1 MKAAAKEIIL
11 DGIPLF
17 ARLSAQE
24 SALIK
29 ERSSLAEYAKSEVI
43 YEEGSGPSGFYCLL
57 SGRVMIYTR
66 NPAGGDS
73 VLEYLHRG
81 KYFGIISLLTKEPH
95 SVSAQAINDS
105 LVLVIKKEDFDF
117 ILRQIPALAVDL
129 SQTLSRR
136 LKNKGLHQKTI
147 FESTVISVYSSYTQA
162 GKTVYALNL
171 ALGLRQ
177 ETGKSLIMLEIAQQ
191 GKTHCLPER
200 LGVQAACAPMD
211 LSTASPDSGKPWRE
225 SIQKT
230 ASGTELLCFYYQPED
245 DGCFERLLTII
256 SILVN
261 DYHYLILDLP
271 SLMDRQIFRILN
283 QSDFIH
289 ILSSPDEVDLKR
301 TRHLMER
308 LKKEFNFQTDKVKV
322 IVNEYKLSKF
332 SLEQEKAIV
341 GRPIFATLPRI
352 GFQSP
357 DALILERPDCE
368 YARAVRRISRQVGE
382 TQVGLV
388 LGVGVGY
395 GFCHIGVLKVIEEER
410 IPIDVIAGASIGA
423 VIAGLWA
430 TGRDSA
436 EILKIAEEFRE
447 PRHIW
452 GLIDLTIPFLG
463 FVKGN
468 KLRRFLKKH
477 FGNMTFHDVK
487 LPLKVVASDVKRKEP
502 RVLESGLLAD
512 AIMASCSMPGVFT
525 PFRLREELLFD
536 GGVIHPLPTEPL
548 SRMGIKK
555 IIAVN
560 VTPSREDIIR
570 QYEKIK
576 SEMASSGGN
585 TQSHRKTNI
594 LDIIFSSIEVL
605 QSEVARKEAE
615 LADVVL
621 HPDTT
626 GLYWLE
632 LHRAAEFARRGEL
645 EARRNLDKIR
655 QLVNE

>member
-1 MKAAAKEIIL
+1 
-11 DGIPLF
+11 
-17 ARLSAQE
+17 
-24 SALIK
+24 
-29 ERSSLAEYAKSEVI
+29 
-43 YEEGSGPSGFYCLL
+43 
-57 SGRVMIYTR
+57 
-66 NPAGGDS
+66 
-73 VLEYLHRG
+73 
-81 KYFGIISLLTKEPH
+81 
-95 SVSAQAINDS
+95 
-105 LVLVIKKEDFDF
+105 
-117 ILRQIPALAVDL
+117 
-129 SQTLSRR
+129 
-136 LKNKGLHQKTI
+136 
-147 FESTVISVYSSYTQA
+147 
-162 GKTVYALNL
+162 
-171 ALGLRQ
+171 
-177 ETGKSLIMLEIAQQ
+177 
-191 GKTHCLPER
+191 
-200 LGVQAACAPMD
+200 
-211 LSTASPDSGKPWRE
+211 
-225 SIQKT
+225 
-230 ASGTELLCFYYQPED
+230 LLCFYYQPED